1 MRKSTREQQESTASE
16 LFEDIKQLKLI
27 ALGAGVVTCQGCGS
41 AVREG
46 GCLTAYAFRPAE
58 SRLIRLGHVRC
69 MECEPPRVG
78 TLGVRELLVRG
89 RVGHCRDQAMQ
100 SSWPVLV
107 APRVR
112 AVSPLAT
119 KQYLTVPTNVDP
131 QSPPVEPDT
140 TPTTPANVS
149 VTAAVR
155 RR

>member
-46 GCLTAYAFRPAE
+46 GRVAAYAFRPAE
-58 SRLIRLGHVRC
+58 AHMVRLGHVRC
-69 MECEPPRVG
+69 KGCEPPRVG
-78 TLGVRELLVRG
+78 TLGVRELLMRG
-89 RVGHCRDQAMQ
+89 RVGHCRDQATQ

-107 APRVR
+107 APCVR
-112 AVSPLAT
+112 AVSPMAT
-119 KQYLTVPTNVDP
+119 DQYLSVPTNADA
-131 QSPPVEPDT
+131 QSPPAESNT
-140 TPTTPANVS
+140 SSIAPAYAG
-149 VTAAVR
+149 VTVGAR